1 MRRAG
6 SGWPRSRLGSPPT
19 RPDPDAAGPGRSP
32 AAPADGGRGTIGAVL
47 PYLVVFG
54 VSAGVTVVTTPLIRR
69 LALRLGWVDHPS
81 DRKVHPRPTP
91 TAGGLAMFLG
101 VMAALGVARVLP
113 ALAPLRAA
121 SSELEAAALAALV
134 VAVVGLVDDVR
145 GLSAPGKLAGQ
156 VLAAGLLVLAG
167 VQLLYFYFPGQ
178 GVLSLSPDLA
188 VPLTV
193 LWVTA
198 MVNAVN
204 LIDGLDGLAAGMVAI
219 GAVSFFAYLV
229 FGPSAAGEPSSAAV
243 LSAIAAGAALGFLP
257 WNTHPAR
264 IFMGDT
270 GSGLLGIL
278 MAAATVAG
286 VGRNPFG
293 PSGGDLA
300 AIAIP
305 VVLPLLVLAI
315 PFLDVLLAIVRRMR
329 RGLGIHHADKEHIH
343 HRLMDIGHSH
353 RQAVLLMYLWSALI
367 SGCALAVALIDG
379 RLLVLAIVASAALLA
394 AVLPKLLRDR
404 TPHGSDTRV
413 GSEIP
418 VAGPGSLEP
427 AAAEP
432 DAAAP
437 VTGPGVAGPG
447 AAAG

>member
-1 MRRAG
+1 M
-6 SGWPRSRLGSPPT
+6 
-19 RPDPDAAGPGRSP
+19 
-32 AAPADGGRGTIGAVL
+32 L

-54 VSAGVTVVTTPLIRR
+54 VSAGVTFLATPPVRR
-69 LALRLGWVDHPS
+69 LAVRFGWVDHPS

-101 VMAALGVARVLP
+101 AAAALGVARTLP
-113 ALAPLRAA
+113 ALEPLRRA
-121 SSELEAAALAALV
+121 SSELEATALAALV
-134 VAVVGLVDDVR
+134 VVLVGLVDDVR
-145 GLSAPGKLAGQ
+145 GLSAAGKLAGQ

-219 GAVSFFAYLV
+219 GAASFFVYLV
-229 FGPSAAGEPSSAAV
+229 FGPTAAAEPSSAAV

-264 IFMGDT
+264 VFMGDT
-270 GSGLLGIL
+270 GSGLLGVL
-278 MAAATVAG
+278 MAAATIAG

-293 PSGGDLA
+293 PSGGDVA

-305 VVLPLLVLAI
+305 VALPLLVLAI
-315 PFLDVLLAIVRRMR
+315 PFLDVLLAILRRMR
-329 RGLGIHHADKEHIH
+329 RGIGIHHADKDHIH

-367 SGCALAVALIDG
+367 SGCALAVAFIDG
-379 RLLVLAIVASAALLA
+379 RVLVLGIVVAAALLA
-394 AVLPKLLRDR
+394 AVLPRLLRDR
-404 TPHGSDTRV
+404 APRGSDAPGVPTA
-413 GSEIP
+413 GSASTPP
-418 VAGPGSLEP
+418 VAGQGEEGGRVPSS
-427 AAAEP
+427 
-432 DAAAP
+432 
-437 VTGPGVAGPG
+437 GVAGG
-447 AAAG
+447 GMAAG